1 MTIFKKSVE
10 LIQKSNKNI
19 IIRSYSKSRY
29 EEIVK
34 LREGYSS
41 AQVEE
46 NDLSKE
52 IMDRIKDRRK
62 QQPNYRDD
70 INDDSTVY
78 SSRKDEQL
86 KEQSHLIINGRKVS
100 CDIPKDQVE
109 VVSLKD
115 Y

>member
-1 MTIFKKSVE
+1 MN
-10 LIQKSNKNI
+10 IQKSFITLQINRNI

-34 LREGYSS
+34 LREGYSNE
-41 AQVEE
+41 QVGE
-46 NDLSKE
+46 NDFSKG
-52 IMDRIKDRRK
+52 IMDRIKDRRR
-62 QQPNYRDD
+62 QQPNYHDED
-70 INDDSTVY
+70 NNDSNVY
-78 SSRKDEQL
+78 SSRKDEQS
-86 KEQSHLIINGRKVS
+86 KEPNHLIINGRKVS

>member
-1 MTIFKKSVE
+1 MNIFKKSIE
-10 LIQKSNKNI
+10 LIQKTNRNI

-34 LREGYSS
+34 LREGYSNE
-41 AQVEE
+41 QTEE

-52 IMDRIKDRRK
+52 IMNRIKDRRR
-62 QQPNYRDD
+62 QQPSYLDD
-70 INDDSTVY
+70 TNDVY
-78 SSRKDEQL
+78 SSKKDEKS
-86 KEQSHLIINGRKVS
+86 KESNHLIINGRKVS